1 MHMPRGLL
9 PALSEHGLGD
19 PRPMGAGPEG
29 DRWVCLDGHGTRWV
43 VSVVR
48 VRSAVQR
55 DRLVDRARRLVSVS
69 VVARSLPTVLGL
81 LELPDGLVALV
92 RHEVPGTDLLTVGE
106 GRGRWRAAEV
116 VGVVAAVAEALDA
129 LHAVGLVHGDV
140 SAGNVV
146 VTPDGGAVLVDLGW
160 GDDAHELGTPAAAAP
175 ERVRGATRAT
185 DVHALAS
192 VGIDLLRQGP
202 GLPGPSGDVG
212 DGSDD
217 VDAWRV
223 REVLREAAAPDPERR
238 PSARALAAALVTACP
253 PEPVRLPESA
263 VLARAALLRR
273 AADDD
278 QRTRRRPPSATRGRH
293 RRPRPV
299 RHVVALGV
307 GTVVV
312 VAAGAAAVLGQHGA
326 AVGDGL
332 ASEAAARATG
342 PAPLLPGADDA
353 VVAAVTAT
361 HVRARALADGDLLRL
376 SALTVPGSPAAA
388 ADRAAWSALDGRRG
402 RAVVLVS
409 DVRGGAV
416 GGGRAEV
423 EVLSAAALAGDDA
436 RPGPAPEPR
445 WAGLE
450 LVRGGTG
457 WLVRGVRPV
466 DAPG

>member
-1 MHMPRGLL
+1 M
-9 PALSEHGLGD
+9 
-19 PRPMGAGPEG
+19 
-29 DRWVCLDGHGTRWV
+29 CLDGHGTRWV

-48 VRSAVQR
+48 LRSAVQR
-55 DRLVDRARRLVSVS
+55 ERLVDRAGRLASVS
-69 VVARSLPTVLGL
+69 VAVTSLPTVLGL
-81 LELPDGLVALV
+81 LELPDDLVALV
-92 RHEVPGTDLLTVGE
+92 RHEVPGTDLLTVDE

-116 VGVVAAVAEALDA
+116 VGVMSAVAEALDA

-192 VGIDLLRQGP
+192 VGLDLLRHGRGVP
-202 GLPGPSGDVG
+202 DPSDAAVG

-217 VDAWRV
+217 ADASRV
-223 REVLREAAAPDPERR
+223 REVLREAAAPDPGRR
-238 PSARALAAALVTACP
+238 PSAGALAAALVAACP

-326 AVGDGL
+326 VVGDGVE
-332 ASEAAARATG
+332 SEASVRATG

-361 HVRARALADGDLLRL
+361 HVRAHALADGDLLRL
-376 SALTVPGSPAAA
+376 TALTVPGSPAAA

-423 EVLSAAALAGDDA
+423 RVLSAAALAGDDGG
-436 RPGPAPEPR
+436 PGPALEPR

-450 LVRGGTG
+450 LVRGGAG
-457 WLVRGVRPV
+457 WLVRGVEPT